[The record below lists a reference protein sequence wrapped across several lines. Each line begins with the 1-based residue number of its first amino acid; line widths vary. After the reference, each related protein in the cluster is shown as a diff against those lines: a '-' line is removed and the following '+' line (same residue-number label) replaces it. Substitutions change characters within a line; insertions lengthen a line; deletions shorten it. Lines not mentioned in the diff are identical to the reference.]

1 MNKHTI
7 FTGAPGTGKTRAMRE
22 LETAYAG
29 QVDTVWVDAQH
40 TSPSFI
46 EKLAKNDGELSRK
59 FVFIDDLR
67 SDDKARI
74 DAVKTLIETVE
85 DGVEVF
91 VTTEEWKAI
100 NGWPELGTRTK
111 VNPDGSVASVAYEPV
126 APGNAVVVR
135 TFQRR

>member
-46 EKLAKNDGELSRK
+46 EKLAKNDGKRSRK

-67 SDDKARI
+67 SYDEARLE
-74 DAVKTLIETVE
+74 AVKTLIETAE
-85 DGVEVF
+85 DGVQVF
-91 VTTEEWKAI
+91 VSAEGWLGDTDAAVIQLT
-100 NGWPELGTRTK
+100 NGPLFL
-111 VNPDGSVASVAYEPV
+111 AA
-126 APGNAVVVR
+126 
-135 TFQRR
+135 